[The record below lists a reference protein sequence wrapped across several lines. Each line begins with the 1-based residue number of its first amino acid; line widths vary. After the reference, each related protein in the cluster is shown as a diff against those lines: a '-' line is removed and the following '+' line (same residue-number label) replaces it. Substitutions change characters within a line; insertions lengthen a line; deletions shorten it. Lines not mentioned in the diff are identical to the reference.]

1 MILSDFQIILNV
13 FKIDHHNLKSNHLKY
28 TMKLNILFFKIKYL
42 FYNKFT
48 IFYLKKNIYK

>member
-13 FKIDHHNLKSNHLKY
+13 FKIDHHNLKYNHLKY